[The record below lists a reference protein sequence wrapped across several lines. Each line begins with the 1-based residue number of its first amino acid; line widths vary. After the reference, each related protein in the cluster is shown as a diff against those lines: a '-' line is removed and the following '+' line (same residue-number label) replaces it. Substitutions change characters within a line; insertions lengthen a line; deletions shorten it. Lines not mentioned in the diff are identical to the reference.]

1 MKYNDEE
8 TPCNLGELG
17 GESPYTEF
25 EKLAK
30 KLLEEA
36 KRIHPDG
43 GIVLT
48 YVASGAQNIGHLD
61 TQIINQGIQIDPSN
75 NEKTQEGGSNN
86 LPAVPPSNIMVKVVE
101 KTINDG
107 FWWGNISWGVV
118 YRIYQIKGYRESISQ
133 FVREVQ
139 KWPFTIPI
147 RYDCND
153 DSVGKPIRSGKIC
166 RDIDKWEEDGASTQF
181 FILGNALIKE
191 LKALGY

>member
-1 MKYNDEE
+1 MNNEE
-8 TPCNLGELG
+8 ESNELKELG

-30 KLLEEA
+30 KLLAEA

-48 YVASGAQNIGHLD
+48 YVAPGAQNIGHLE
-61 TQIINQGIQIDPSN
+61 TQIINQGIQSDPSN
-75 NEKTQEGGSNN
+75 NKKTQEDSNNN

-107 FWWGNISWGVV
+107 FWWGNISWSVV

-166 RDIDKWEEDGASTQF
+166 RDIDKWEEDGAPTQF
-181 FILGNALIKE
+181 CILGNALIKE